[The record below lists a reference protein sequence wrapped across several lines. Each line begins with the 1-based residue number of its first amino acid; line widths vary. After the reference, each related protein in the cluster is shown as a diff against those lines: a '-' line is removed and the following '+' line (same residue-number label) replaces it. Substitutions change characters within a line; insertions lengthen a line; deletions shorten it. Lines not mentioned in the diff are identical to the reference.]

1 MQIIAT
7 EGIDITLIQEPYLY
21 QGEIK
26 RVPRK
31 YRMYS
36 HGVGKRRA
44 AVIIANNSI
53 GAILITQHSDNDTV
67 LVEIQQ
73 GNEKYYAASI
83 YIYIYGLQRDNRQT
97 SNE

>member
-7 EGIDITLIQEPYLY
+7 EDIDIMLIQEPYLY

-26 RVPRK
+26 GVPRK
-31 YRMYS
+31 YRTYS
-36 HGVGKRRA
+36 HGEGKRRA

-53 GAILITQHSDNDTV
+53 GAILITQYSDKDTV

-73 GNEKYYAASI
+73 GN
-83 YIYIYGLQRDNRQT
+83 
-97 SNE
+97 